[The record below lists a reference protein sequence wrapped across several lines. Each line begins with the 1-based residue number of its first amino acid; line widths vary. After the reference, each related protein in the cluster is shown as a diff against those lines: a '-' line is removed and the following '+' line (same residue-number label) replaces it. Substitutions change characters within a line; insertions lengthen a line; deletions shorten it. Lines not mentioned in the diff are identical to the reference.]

1 MQIIDASIIVKL
13 CIEENGSAIARQVV
27 GNAVKLSA
35 PNHALAEVG
44 EVLVRKVR
52 LGEAKFDQVGDAI
65 RAVALKIDFIDLRE
79 LLPAAMT
86 LSLDTKLS
94 VYDCL
99 YVAAAE
105 RLKGQLFTADRRM
118 LSLLQSTRYRSL
130 LLPLDSST
138 GSP

>member
-1 MQIIDASIIVKL
+1 LKRTVQRSRAKSF
-13 CIEENGSAIARQVV
+13 

-52 LGEAKFDQVGDAI
+52 LGEAKFDQVGDAM

-94 VYDCL
+94 IYDCL

-118 LSLLQSTRYRSL
+118 LSLLQPTRYRSL